1 MRVST
6 GQIFNLGL
14 ESMQKHSVDVMNY
27 QTQISSGNKYQH
39 ASDSGLAAGLGVQ
52 VQLNQSQFEMFKI
65 NQDHLSATYASSE
78 TQIQS
83 INNMLLRAQQLMVQA
98 GSDAIGAQGRS
109 AVATELASLK
119 LAIAQAYDAKDAN
132 GQPIFKSSIDQIQ
145 AAPHIT
151 LDSGILKTAV
161 ISFNDSSQPTITTTI
176 DSLMG
181 AVIDELNGKSAPPS
195 GPTAKQTDDMAA
207 ALKQI
212 NQTLVKVGVLTNRL
226 DGATQ
231 MAETQKTN
239 VEAERSH
246 LLDTDLA
253 EASAGLMKSNALLS
267 AAQSVMAKMDI
278 NTLFQKL

>member
-6 GQIFNLGL
+6 SQIFNLGL
-14 ESMQKHSVDVMNY
+14 DSMQKHSVEAMNF

-52 VQLNQSQFEMFKI
+52 VQLNKAQFDMFKV

-98 GSDAIGAQGRS
+98 GNDAIGAQGRS
-109 AVATELASLK
+109 AIATELSALK
-119 LAIAQAYDAKDAN
+119 VAIGQAAGALDAN
-132 GQPIFKSSIDQIQ
+132 GTPIFKSSLHQIQ

-151 LDSGILKTAV
+151 LDSGILKTDV
-161 ISFNDSSQPTITTTI
+161 TSFQDSTQQTSTL
-176 DSLMG
+176 DSLIG
-181 AVIDELNGKSAPPS
+181 QVINQLNGSNGNPVAPS
-195 GPTAKQTDDMAA
+195 TKQVDDMAA
-207 ALKQI
+207 ALRQM
-212 NQTLVKVGVLTNRL
+212 NQVLVKVGVLSNRL
-226 DGATQ
+226 DDATQ

-239 VEAERSH
+239 VEKERSQ

>member
-6 GQIFNLGL
+6 SQIFNLGL
-14 ESMQKHSVDVMNY
+14 DSMQKHSVDVMNF

-52 VQLNQSQFEMFKI
+52 VQLNKAQFDMFKV

-98 GSDAIGAQGRS
+98 GNDAIGTQGRS
-109 AVATELASLK
+109 AIATELSALK
-119 LAIAQAYDAKDAN
+119 VAIGQAAGALDAN
-132 GQPIFKSSIDQIQ
+132 GTPIFKSSLHQIQ
-145 AAPHIT
+145 AAPHIM
-151 LDSGILKTAV
+151 LDSGILQTDV
-161 ISFNDSSQPTITTTI
+161 TSFQDSTQQSSTL
-176 DSLMG
+176 DSLIG
-181 AVIDELNGKSAPPS
+181 QVIDQLSGKNGSPAGPS
-195 GPTAKQTDDMAA
+195 TRQVDDMAA
-207 ALKQI
+207 ALRQLT
-212 NQTLVKVGVLTNRL
+212 QVQVKVGVLSNRL
-226 DGATQ
+226 DDATQ
-231 MAETQKTN
+231 MAETQKMN
-239 VEAERSH
+239 VEKERSQ